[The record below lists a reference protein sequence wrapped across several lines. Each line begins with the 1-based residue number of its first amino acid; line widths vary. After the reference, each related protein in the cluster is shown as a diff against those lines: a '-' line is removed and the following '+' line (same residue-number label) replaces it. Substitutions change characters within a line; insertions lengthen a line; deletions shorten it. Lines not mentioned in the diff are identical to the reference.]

1 MEGAKNSNK
10 WGIVCFLA
18 FKFHIFVNSTIGS
31 PPPEPVSRPVS
42 LPDSMV
48 PQVIITSE
56 IENLK
61 D

>member
-1 MEGAKNSNK
+1 MQINAYN
-10 WGIVCFLA
+10 ILF
-18 FKFHIFVNSTIGS
+18 NSTIGS

-56 IENLK
+56 IDNLK